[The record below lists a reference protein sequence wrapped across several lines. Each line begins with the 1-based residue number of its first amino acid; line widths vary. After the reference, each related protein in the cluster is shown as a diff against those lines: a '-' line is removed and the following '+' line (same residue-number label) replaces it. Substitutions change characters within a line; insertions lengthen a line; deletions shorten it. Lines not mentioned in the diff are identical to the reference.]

1 MILNLDL
8 SQEGMAEALCFT
20 LAYMAVVS
28 VIIVL
33 ALGSYFDSNKKKS
46 MNQRYRNYLKKCSKL
61 KEPDFDLL
69 IDDSHSQSVR
79 VMTFDEFKT
88 SSLVKRF

>member
-8 SQEGMAEALCFT
+8 AKEGMAEALCFT
-20 LAYMAVVS
+20 LAYIAIVS
-28 VIIVL
+28 VMIVL

-46 MNQRYRNYLKKCSKL
+46 MNQRYRNYLKRCSKL

-69 IDDSHSQSVR
+69 IDDPHTQSVR
-79 VMTFDEFKT
+79 VMTFDEFKA
-88 SSLVKRF
+88 SSLVKHF